1 LLEGLFAFGTFLGL
15 PIVFGFA
22 AGGGG
27 GGEVGFAAGGGGGG
41 EVGFAAGGGGGGE
54 VGFAAGGGG
63 GGLLS
68 ATVINPWKG
77 VLPLNKSGVSRYY
90 YAGYFK
96 RECIGIG

>member
-1 LLEGLFAFGTFLGL
+1 MLEGLFAFGTFLGL
-15 PIVFGFA
+15 HIVF
-22 AGGGG
+22 
-27 GGEVGFAAGGGGGG
+27 
-41 EVGFAAGGGGGGE
+41 GFAAGGGGGGE